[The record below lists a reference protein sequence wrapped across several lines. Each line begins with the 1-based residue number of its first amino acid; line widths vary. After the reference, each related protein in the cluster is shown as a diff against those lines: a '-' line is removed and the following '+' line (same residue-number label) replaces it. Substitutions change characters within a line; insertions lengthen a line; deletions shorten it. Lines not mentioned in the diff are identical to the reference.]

1 MSDFY
6 TPSTYLKVFAA
17 GILLASLSI
26 AGYTYLSPS
35 SSASSPQQGEEH
47 RVSTD
52 PSVMTVYASPT
63 CGCCSKWVDHLR
75 GEGLSVEIVHTSEMG
90 AVKQR
95 LGVPNTL
102 QSCHTGVIGD
112 YVVEGHVPAADV
124 KRLLNEQPDARGLAV
139 PGMPIGSPGME
150 QGSTKEPYDVLA
162 FRTDGTARV
171 FASHR

>member
-6 TPSTYLKVFAA
+6 APSTYLKVFAA
-17 GILLASLSI
+17 GILLASLGI

-35 SSASSPQQGEEH
+35 SSASSPHQGEEL

-52 PSVMTVYASPT
+52 ASVMTVYASPT
-63 CGCCSKWVDHLR
+63 CGCCSKWVDHLKE
-75 GEGLSVEIVHTSEMG
+75 EGLSAEIVHTSEMG

-95 LGVPNTL
+95 LGVPTSL
-102 QSCHTGVIGD
+102 HSCHTGVIGN

-124 KRLLNEQPDARGLAV
+124 KRLLNEQPSARGLVV

-150 QGSTKEPYDVLA
+150 RGSTKEPYDVLA
-162 FRTDGTARV
+162 FRTDGTAGV
-171 FASHR
+171 FASYR